1 MMDKK
6 SNMRQKEKQKGR
18 SLHKNVATTLTV
30 FGLIV
35 AAIITVFIGS
45 TPHKYD
51 LQIGDISVYD
61 ISAPRDIADKSETM
75 RRALVARSQV
85 PNVMIRSEEKSD
97 ASIDEIRVL
106 LSLASDC
113 RNDLYGFETVS
124 PDPESTSTEETET
137 GTFTIARAPDN
148 HEIELAISTLISDL
162 SQKEGIILPSGD
174 ADLLI
179 RMSEERFRALNN
191 TIMTEARVI
200 LSETLDEAALQRAIA
215 SSVEHM
221 QSIATFFKDDALL
234 AGRLLNLT
242 LRPNVEFN
250 EEATEKARIAAY
262 DRVMNDPV
270 MVSRGTRILSQGDV
284 ITPEIMSM
292 LNDLNMTKSASF
304 DWARLGGIAGLTLLC
319 TIIAVLFFRRYVS
332 ILGDQPSRS
341 VIALSLTTLLPLLM
355 SAYLA
360 RNFPLAPPV
369 YFTAVVVT
377 AYFGFRAAIFTTSLL
392 IILIMPMA
400 SFHPS
405 FPIVGIIGCMVAS
418 LFTQGSRRQDNY
430 AHIIVGASLATAS
443 AALLMGILQKESA
456 SLLVSN
462 ILQATLSGG
471 LSVIA
476 AIGIMPLFELIFN
489 TVSPLRLI
497 ELSQPGHP
505 LMKRLFVEA
514 PGTSQH
520 SMMVA
525 NLADTAAEAI
535 GANAMIARVGAYFH
549 DVGKLENPMMFTEN
563 QTGANPHDQLTPLE
577 SARIITRHPENS
589 YTLGRKYRLP
599 LPLLK
604 IANEHHGSTVLQY
617 FWRKACREAEM
628 KGFPPPSIDAFRYRT
643 PLPSSRESAIVMLA
657 DSTEA
662 AMRSEGINKLDA
674 AEKLIRNVVKVKI
687 DQDQLKNSGLSFADI
702 EKIIHSFLQ
711 IYAGHF
717 HERIAY
723 SEQNKTS
730 VPDPERDSSGMK
742 DTFVKETTMPMHVV
756 ISENDE
762 QTAPERKDITAP
774 VRVVTSVDN
783 FQETTEITDRGIPV
797 REFDQDDNIEKV
809 AERKYITA
817 PVRVVIPRDGIQAGT
832 EQIDRTMPSRTVN
845 ADDNVLEEAERKEKT
860 MTVRAITPGDGT
872 QSLVGLKDRMTPI
885 RIVTERRKKKNDKDD

>member
-1 MMDKK
+1 MDRKK
-6 SNMRQKEKQKGR
+6 VVKQKAKKNVHL
-18 SLHKNVATTLTV
+18 LHKNVAAAFIVL
-30 FGLIV
+30 GLMVIT
-35 AAIITVFIGS
+35 IITVFIGS

-61 ISAPRDIADKSETM
+61 IATPRDIADKSETM

-85 PNVMIRSEEKSD
+85 PNVMIRSEAKSD
-97 ASIDEIRVL
+97 ASIDEIRIL
-106 LSLASDC
+106 LSLTADC
-113 RNDLYGFETVS
+113 RNDLYGFETVN
-124 PDPESTSTEETET
+124 PDPESTAPSETESQ
-137 GTFTIARAPDN
+137 GVTIARAPEK
-148 HEIELAISTLISDL
+148 HEIELAISTLISQL
-162 SQKEGIILPSGD
+162 SQKEGLILPSGD

-179 RMSEERFRALNN
+179 RMSEERFQALSN
-191 TIMTEARVI
+191 TIMTEARLIV
-200 LSETLDEAALQRAIA
+200 SDTLDEAALQREIV
-215 SSVEHM
+215 SSVEHI
-221 QSIATFFKDDALL
+221 QNIATFFKDDAQLI
-234 AGRLLNLT
+234 GRLLSLT
-242 LRPNVEFN
+242 LQPNVEYN
-250 EEATEKARIAAY
+250 EEATEKARVAAY

-319 TIIAVLFFRRYVS
+319 TIIAVLFFRRYIS

-341 VIALSLTTLLPLLM
+341 VIALALTVLLPLLM

-360 RNFPLAPPV
+360 RSFPLAPPV
-369 YFTAVVVT
+369 YFAAVVVT
-377 AYFGFRAAIFTTSLL
+377 AYFGLRAAIFTTSLL
-392 IILIMPMA
+392 IVLIMPMA
-400 SFHPS
+400 SYYPS
-405 FPIVGIIGCMVAS
+405 FPIVGIIGCMVAA

-430 AHIIVGASLATAS
+430 AHIIVGTSLTTAVS
-443 AALLMGILQKESA
+443 ALLMSVLQKISTPLLA
-456 SLLVSN
+456 STV
-462 ILQATLSGG
+462 LQASLSGG

-549 DVGKLENPMMFTEN
+549 DIGKLENPMMFTEN
-563 QTGANPHDQLTPLE
+563 QTGINPHDQLTPLE
-577 SARIITRHPENS
+577 SARIITRHPEDS
-589 YTLGRKYRLP
+589 FTLGRKYRLP
-599 LPLLK
+599 MPLLK

-628 KGFPPPSIDAFRYRT
+628 KGLSPPSADAFRYRT

-662 AMRSEGINKLDA
+662 AMRSEGIDKLDR
-674 AEKLIRNVVKVKI
+674 AEQLIRNVIKVKI

-702 EKIIHSFLQ
+702 EKIIQSFLQ

-717 HERIAY
+717 HERVAY
-723 SEQNKTS
+723 SEQNKPTA
-730 VPDPERDSSGMK
+730 PEPERESAGIK
-742 DTFVKETTMPMHVV
+742 DTFVKETTMPVRIMTM
-756 ISENDE
+756 SEGA
-762 QTAPERKDITAP
+762 QIVTGHKDITTP
-774 VRVVTSVDN
+774 VHVASPEDVA
-783 FQETTEITDRGIPV
+783 QTEH
-797 REFDQDDNIEKV
+797 
-809 AERKYITA
+809 ERKEGT
-817 PVRVVIPRDGIQAGT
+817 IPIQVSTPEESAKIGR
-832 EQIDRTMPSRTVN
+832 ERRERTMPIRV
-845 ADDNVLEEAERKEKT
+845 
-860 MTVRAITPGDGT
+860 ITPGEIA
-872 QSLVGLKDRMTPI
+872 QKRVGRKDRTTPV
-885 RIVTERRKKKNDKDD
+885 RIVTERKKDKSDQDD